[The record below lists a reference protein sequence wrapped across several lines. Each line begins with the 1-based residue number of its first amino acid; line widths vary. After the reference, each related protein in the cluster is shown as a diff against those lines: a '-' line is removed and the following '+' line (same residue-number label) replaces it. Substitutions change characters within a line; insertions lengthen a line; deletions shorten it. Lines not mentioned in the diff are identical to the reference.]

1 MTLNCHVMPI
11 PFQLPRNRA
20 EVSPHIIPLQPH
32 SEWASKFRDSVMGV
46 LGEADVAHDSG
57 LVKRTRTSRIQISS
71 RDRSSPAS
79 RCERR
84 EALEDLLI
92 SHLVPRPGPLHG
104 VGILEEDAAMALS
117 TYIYGGSF
125 GWTWSIKARK
135 ICFITFPTYDL
146 TSASCH
152 VLFCA
157 PRRTQLSTAVW
168 TQ

>member
-1 MTLNCHVMPI
+1 MPI
-11 PFQLPRNRA
+11 PFQPPRNCA
-20 EVSPHIIPLQPH
+20 EVSLHIIPLQPH
-32 SEWASKFRDSVMGV
+32 SEWAKLLRNSVMGA

-104 VGILEEDAAMALS
+104 SSILEEDAAMALS

-135 ICFITFPTYDL
+135 TCFTMFP
-146 TSASCH
+146 S
-152 VLFCA
+152 
-157 PRRTQLSTAVW
+157 
-168 TQ
+168 